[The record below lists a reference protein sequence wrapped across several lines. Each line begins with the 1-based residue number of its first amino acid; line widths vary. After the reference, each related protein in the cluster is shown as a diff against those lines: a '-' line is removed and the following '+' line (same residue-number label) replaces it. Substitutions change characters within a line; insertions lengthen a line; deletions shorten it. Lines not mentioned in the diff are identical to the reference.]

1 MLFKTSSS
9 ATRPVDPV
17 WVLAAGCALAFLS
30 AAVNAVFLV
39 RVGASVSHLTGDVS
53 RAAVEVA
60 GAQSGHQRSASYLLY
75 ATLSFVTGAT
85 TAGFFIH
92 HPDLQIVRPYG
103 RAIAGIGLCLLFAHF
118 LIPQH
123 PIQALALSAFACGF
137 QNALTTHYKGIILRT
152 THLTGLLTD
161 LGSNLGLRLRGH
173 LVQRRKILVPLALS
187 VSFFAGAAV
196 GSVLVIRGHSNPL
209 LLLASVYI
217 LGGTGLS
224 IWKHW
229 KP

>member
-1 MLFKTSSS
+1 MLSETSTRK
-9 ATRPVDPV
+9 TRPVNPL
-17 WVLAAGCALAFLS
+17 WVLAAGCSLAFLS

-53 RAAVEVA
+53 RAAVEFA
-60 GAQSGHQRSASYLLY
+60 GGQAGHQRSASYLLF

-103 RAIAGIGLCLLFAHF
+103 RAIAGIGLCLIIAHF
-118 LIPQH
+118 LIPKH
-123 PIQALALSAFACGF
+123 PIQALVLSAFACGF

-161 LGSNLGLRLRGH
+161 MGSNLGLRLRGH
-173 LVQRRKILVPLALS
+173 PIQRRNIVVPLLLS
-187 VSFFAGAAV
+187 ISFFGGAAA
-196 GSVLVIRGHSNPL
+196 GSILVIRRSELPARLFAL
-209 LLLASVYI
+209 LL
-217 LGGTGLS
+217 
-224 IWKHW
+224 
-229 KP
+229 